1 MNNII
6 NKFLLAGDRYM
17 PEMHLRQ
24 PRFVYSACG
33 AFTRH
38 KERIKEFKPTVN
50 TRYIYRN
57 ELDKAFFQHDSAYA
71 DHKDFINRTE
81 ADNVLKD
88 KAYDIARNP
97 EYDGYQRGLASIVYK
112 FFDKKSPAE
121 PSALARSSLE
131 RTGSGFKKL
140 KNTTKPS
147 SSILADGLHRP
158 IIRNFNKRKL
168 YSQFKDN
175 IWGVDLAD
183 MQSLSRKNKGIKYL
197 LCAID
202 LFSEYAFVIPI
213 KDKKGIS
220 IVNAFNKI
228 IKQSNRKPNKIWVDQ
243 GGEFYNNVFEKWL
256 SDNDIIMY
264 STYNE
269 GKSVVAERFI
279 RTLKNKL
286 YKHMTATGKNVY
298 YNVLDD
304 VVNKYNN
311 TKHSTIKMKPID
323 VEDNNKRV
331 YIDEHNESDSRF
343 KVGDRVRISKFK
355 NIFSKGYTPNWSKEI
370 FIVNKINDTVPYTYN
385 IKDLNDEEIIGSFY
399 DRELQ
404 KTKL

>member
-1 MNNII
+1 MNKII
-6 NKFLLAGDRYM
+6 NNFLLAGDKFM

-24 PRFVYSACG
+24 PQFIYSACDP
-33 AFTRH
+33 FTRH
-38 KERIKEFKPTVN
+38 KERIKKFEQTGD

-57 ELDKAFFQHDSAYA
+57 ELDKACFQHDSAYA
-71 DHKDFINRTE
+71 DHKDLINRTKS
-81 ADNVLKD
+81 DHVLRD
-88 KAYDIARNP
+88 KAYNIASNP
-97 EYDGYQRGLASIVYK
+97 EYDGYQRGLASMVYK
-112 FFDKKSPAE
+112 FFDKKSM
-121 PSALARSSLE
+121 
-131 RTGSGFKKL
+131 GNGFVKD
-140 KNTTKPS
+140 S
-147 SSILADGLHRP
+147 SSILADELHKP
-158 IIRNFNKRKL
+158 VIKKFEKRKVF
-168 YSQFKDN
+168 SQFKGY
-175 IWGVDLAD
+175 IWGVDLVD

-202 LFSEYAFVIPI
+202 LYSKYAFVIPL
-213 KDKKGIS
+213 KDKKGVS
-220 IVNAFNKI
+220 IVKEFNKI

-243 GGEFYNNVFEKWL
+243 GGEFYNNVFKKWL

-269 GKSVVAERFI
+269 DKSVVAERFI

-323 VEDNNKRV
+323 VRDNNNKRV
-331 YIDEHNESDSRF
+331 YIDEHNEKDSRF

-355 NIFSKGYTPNWSKEI
+355 NIFAKGYTPNWSKEI
-370 FIVNKINDTVPYTYN
+370 FIVDKINDTGPYTYN
-385 IKDLNDEEIIGSFY
+385 LKDLNDEEIIGSFY

-404 KTKL
+404 KTIL

>member
-1 MNNII
+1 MNNVI
-6 NKFLLAGDRYM
+6 NKCLLAGDKSM

-33 AFTRH
+33 PFTRH
-38 KERIKEFKPTVN
+38 KERIKEFKRTGD
-50 TRYIYRN
+50 TCYIYRN
-57 ELDKAFFQHDSAYA
+57 ELDKACFQHDSAYA
-71 DHKDFINRTE
+71 EHKDLINRTE
-81 ADNVLKD
+81 ADKVLKD
-88 KAYDIARNP
+88 KVYDIASNP
-97 EYDGYQRGLASIVYK
+97 EHDGYQRGLTSMVYK
-112 FFDKKSPAE
+112 FFDKKSM
-121 PSALARSSLE
+121 
-131 RTGSGFKKL
+131 GSGITR
-140 KNTTKPS
+140 NMTKSS
-147 SSILADGLHRP
+147 SSILADELHKP
-158 IIRNFNKRKL
+158 IIRKFNKRKV

-175 IWGVDLAD
+175 ISGVDLAD

-202 LFSEYAFVIPI
+202 LYSKYAFVIPL

-279 RTLKNKL
+279 RTLKTKL

-298 YNVLDD
+298 YDVLDD

-323 VEDNNKRV
+323 VKNNKRV
-331 YIDEHNESDSRF
+331 YFDEHNEKDSRF
-343 KVGDRVRISKFK
+343 KVGDRVRIS
-355 NIFSKGYTPNWSKEI
+355 
-370 FIVNKINDTVPYTYN
+370 
-385 IKDLNDEEIIGSFY
+385 
-399 DRELQ
+399 R
-404 KTKL
+404 

>member
-1 MNNII
+1 MNNVI
-6 NKFLLAGDRYM
+6 NKFLLAGDKFM

-24 PRFVYSACG
+24 PRFVCSTCG
-33 AFTRH
+33 PFTRH
-38 KERIKEFKPTVN
+38 KERIKEFKRTGD

-57 ELDKAFFQHDSAYA
+57 ELDKACFQHDSAYA
-71 DHKDFINRTE
+71 DHKDLINRTE
-81 ADNVLKD
+81 ADKVLRD
-88 KAYDIARNP
+88 KAYDIASNP
-97 EYDGYQRGLASIVYK
+97 KYDGYHRGLASMVYK
-112 FFDKKSPAE
+112 FFDKKSTAG

-147 SSILADGLHRP
+147 SSILADERHKP
-158 IIRNFNKRKL
+158 IIRKFNKRKV

-183 MQSLSRKNKGIKYL
+183 MQTLSRKNKGIKYL

-202 LFSEYAFVIPI
+202 LYSKYTFVIPL
-213 KDKKGIS
+213 KDKKGIT

-228 IKQSNRKPNKIWVDQ
+228 IKQSNRRPNKIWVDQ

-256 SDNDIIMY
+256 SDNDINMY

-269 GKSVVAERFI
+269 GKSVVGERFI

-286 YKHMTATGKNVY
+286 YKHMAATGKNVY
-298 YNVLDD
+298 YDVLDD

-311 TKHSTIKMKPID
+311 AKHSTIKMKPID
-323 VEDNNKRV
+323 VKNNKRV
-331 YIDEHNESDSRF
+331 YIDEHNEKDSKF
-343 KVGDRVRISKFK
+343 KVGDRVRISRYK
-355 NIFSKGYTPNWSKEI
+355 NIFAKGYAPNWSSEI
-370 FIVNKINDTVPYTYN
+370 FIVDKINDTVPYTYN
-385 IKDLNDEEIIGSFY
+385 LKDLNDEEIIGSFY
-399 DRELQ
+399 DKELQ
-404 KTKL
+404 KTKS